1 MYGKDGMDDMA
12 SSKMSSLRDLIGEM
26 KKLHGDKAKPKGM
39 AIEMHETHM
48 EPLSPEDVEGLE
60 EATHQDLDG
69 DNEKGESPEH
79 QEMVLGHSDEDQD
92 EDQDHDEDQDE
103 QEPEMQIPE
112 GLLRLIA
119 EKLAK

>member
-1 MYGKDGMDDMA
+1 MKDGMDDMA
-12 SSKMSSLRDLIGEM
+12 SSKMSSLRDLICEM
-26 KKLHGDKAKPKGM
+26 KKLHGDNAKPKGM
-39 AIEMHETHM
+39 AVEIHESHM

-69 DNEKGESPEH
+69 DNEEGESPEH
-79 QEMVLGHSDEDQD
+79 QEMVLGHSDEDQG
-92 EDQDHDEDQDE
+92 EDQDE

-112 GLLRLIA
+112 GLLKLIA